1 MENQVFEGKWEEI
14 ATHAKELSGR
24 RVRITVLNDES
35 SPTLDQT
42 LSELLQAAETLEP
55 QEQQSMPF
63 NPAEDTGKAFT
74 DIVVE
79 KYKKQG
85 FNL

>member
-1 MENQVFEGKWEEI
+1 MEQQVFEGTWEEM

-24 RVRITVLNDES
+24 RVRITVLNDEDT
-35 SPTLDQT
+35 PTLDQT
-42 LSELLQAAETLEP
+42 LSDLLRAAETLEP

-63 NPAEDTGKAFT
+63 NLSEDTGKAFT

-79 KYKKQG
+79 KYNKQG